1 MVVITDHKFCIT
13 LLLGDLLPFSK
24 SHLLV
29 SATLDTFDRFPVA
42 GDGVAGLSPP
52 NTLLPVLEPN
62 ALLLMLDANELW
74 PVVLA
79 PSGLRTFT
87 ADCLFP
93 CMAFWRR
100 GLTGEGEYGCALLR
114 LLPGLPLWA
123 VEPPA
128 VLMLA
133 GVPAI
138 DGVLEYLGG
147 VLMEGPPG
155 TAFAIDG
162 SPRSFL
168 WEGVRGMSERSSAG
182 RKSGR
187 SATMMLKRGMRRT
200 A

>member
-1 MVVITDHKFCIT
+1 M

-29 SATLDTFDRFPVA
+29 NATLDTFDRFPDA
-42 GDGVAGLSPP
+42 GVGVAGPSPP
-52 NTLLPVLEPN
+52 NTLLPVLDPN
-62 ALLLMLDANELW
+62 ALLLMLDKKGLLPA
-74 PVVLA
+74 VLA
-79 PSGLRTFT
+79 PSGLGTFT

-93 CMAFWRR
+93 CMAFWKR
-100 GLTGEGEYGCALLR
+100 GLTGEGEYGCALR
-114 LLPGLPLWA
+114 VLPGLPLLA
-123 VEPPA
+123 ADSAAEPP
-128 VLMLA
+128 VFMLA
-133 GVPAI
+133 GIPAI

-155 TAFAIDG
+155 VAFVIDG

-187 SATMMLKRGMRRT
+187 SATTMLKRGTRRT
-200 A
+200 AA